1 MGKTLEI
8 GHLGEDMVAAYLKR
22 QGCLITRRN
31 YYSRFG
37 EIDIVAEQ
45 GEYILFVEV
54 KTREKN
60 SPVTPQ
66 GAVSR
71 SKQKKIVKTAKDY
84 MSKIYLDRI
93 ARFDIAEVLYEIDEN
108 GEFKASLNYI
118 LSAFSEEVLKNTIP
132 F

>member
-8 GHLGEDMVAAYLKR
+8 GRLGEDMVANYLEKN
-22 QGCLITRRN
+22 GCLITRRN

-37 EIDIVAEQ
+37 EIDIVAEK

-54 KTREKN
+54 KTREKG

-71 SKQKKIVKTAKDY
+71 RKKKRLVLTAKE
-84 MSKIYLDRI
+84 YLAKTYFDRI
-93 ARFDIAEVLYEIDEN
+93 ARFDIAEVVYEIDEN
-108 GEFKASLNYI
+108 GEFKASLNY
-118 LSAFSEEVLKNTIP
+118 LLNAFSEEVLDDSLP

>member
-1 MGKTLEI
+1 MAKTLEI
-8 GHLGEDMVAAYLKR
+8 GRIGEDLVADFLRKKGYL
-22 QGCLITRRN
+22 IVRRN
-31 YYSRFG
+31 YYSRYG
-37 EIDIVAEQ
+37 EIDIVAEK

-54 KTREKN
+54 KTREKD

-71 SKQKKIVKTAKDY
+71 RKKKRIVLTAKDY
-84 MSKIYLDRI
+84 MAKTFFDRTV
-93 ARFDIAEVLYEIDEN
+93 RFDVAEVEYEIDPN

-118 LSAFSEEVLKNTIP
+118 LNAFSEEVLDDSLP

>member
-8 GHLGEDMVAAYLKR
+8 GRLGEDMVANYLKKT
-22 QGCLITRRN
+22 GCLITRRN
-31 YYSRFG
+31 YYSKYG
-37 EIDIVAEQ
+37 EIDIVAEK

-54 KTREKN
+54 KTREKY

-71 SKQKKIVKTAKDY
+71 RKQKRMVLTAKDY
-84 MSKIYLDRI
+84 MAKTYFDRI
-93 ARFDIAEVLYEIDEN
+93 VRFDIAEVEYEIDEN

-118 LSAFSEEVLKNTIP
+118 LNAFSEEVLDDSLP